1 MKGPGRGA
9 GWKREGMAL
18 GKEGSAG
25 GVRGVQSSGVTGS

>member
-18 GKEGSAG
+18 GMEGSAG
-25 GVRGVQSSGVTGS
+25 GVRVVKSSGGTGS